1 MIKFYFHYIFLFF
14 SHILVMALQLGGSS
28 TYTKN
33 IFLIQKR
40 AIRAISGLGYSDSTA
55 DSFKKFK
62 ILTLEKLYQSKLA
75 ALMWDFDHSGLPNHL
90 RKLFNYSSEV
100 HSFNTRSVSK
110 ANLAQ
115 NTGFKT
121 NIGSKMLSCT
131 GPKVLNSLK
140 LLPFYDTSHTKHSFL
155 AKYNTYLLD
164 LFCQNYS
171 MISSVLVLSCPIIIC
186 NCYVSIIIF
195 CSVHSFSQQLSGT
208 KLSFITSLFGSK
220 CFSLVSYK
228 GSSIISLASWVIPC
242 HQFALVKNILSKI
255 AIILFIFIY
264 F

>member
-1 MIKFYFHYIFLFF
+1 
-14 SHILVMALQLGGSS
+14 
-28 TYTKN
+28 
-33 IFLIQKR
+33 
-40 AIRAISGLGYSDSTA
+40 
-55 DSFKKFK
+55 
-62 ILTLEKLYQSKLA
+62 
-75 ALMWDFDHSGLPNHL
+75 
-90 RKLFNYSSEV
+90 
-100 HSFNTRSVSK
+100 
-110 ANLAQ
+110 
-115 NTGFKT
+115 
-121 NIGSKMLSCT
+121 MLSCT

-242 HQFALVKNILSKI
+242 QQFALVKNILSKI
-255 AIILFIFIY
+255 AILMFIFIY